1 MSQPKLVAH
10 EVTILTDASLSDAVD
25 LDGGKLEGVIMSA
38 VWTAA
43 GISFEGSYDNVT
55 FYEVGDGTAEVTY
68 VADAGWLIAIPAGV
82 LDGAGRYLKI
92 RSGTSVAPVVQLLA
106 DRVLTLLVRS

>member
-25 LDGGKLEGVIMSA
+25 LDGGTLEGVIMSA

-55 FYEVGDGTAEVTY
+55 FYEVGDGTAEITY
-68 VADAGWLIAIPAGV
+68 VADAGWLIAIPEGV

-92 RSGTSVAPVVQLLA
+92 RSGTSVVPVLQLLA
-106 DRVLTLLVRS
+106 DRVLTLLIRS

>member
-1 MSQPKLVAH
+1 MPRLTEH
-10 EVTILTDASLSDAVD
+10 EVTILTNASLSDA
-25 LDGGKLEGVIMSA
+25 LDLEGGRLEGIIMPA

-43 GISFEGSYDNVT
+43 GISFEGSMDNVN

-68 VADAGWLIAIPAGV
+68 VADAGWLIVIPPGE
-82 LDGAGRYLKI
+82 LYGAGRYLKI
-92 RSGTSVAPVVQLLA
+92 RSGTSVVPVAQLLA